1 MLVLNIEDIK
11 GFMNKL
17 LSSEA
22 WDSFRLYEAEVK
34 NAAFL
39 QIDGKLNPDF
49 FDNQEEMQ
57 GQTYIAWKDIKGV
70 FYQAIRGKRLPL
82 SFKLIFMPEESVMER
97 VIAESG
103 LSIQRSEVAALNLN
117 VYYERGSLRLTTGSA
132 LKIFT
137 MDKSLDYAWEACVK
151 TFLKQME
158 IL

>member
-22 WDSFRLYEAEVK
+22 WDNFRLYEAEVK

-103 LSIQRSEVAALNLN
+103 LSIQRWEVSALNLN